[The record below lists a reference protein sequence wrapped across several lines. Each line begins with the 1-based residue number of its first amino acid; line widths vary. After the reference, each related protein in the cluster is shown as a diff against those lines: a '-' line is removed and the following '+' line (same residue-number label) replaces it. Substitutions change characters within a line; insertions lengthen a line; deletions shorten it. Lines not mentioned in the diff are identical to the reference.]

1 MCLSAGDTFFFG
13 GGGGGGLIQRR
24 LLPIAS
30 FFPPATLNI
39 EAMPDPITTTT
50 RVPIVDFTS
59 TNFAYVPKFR
69 ADTYK
74 YSGAQPEVQ
83 RLVTAAMSGGQIL
96 PITPPHLNAS
106 WGVEFYGPVV
116 KCVPVSSRDK
126 QFIGESLNNIKKS
139 LPGLGSQ
146 IEDKEHYV
154 HLVWAPGDDNN
165 TILPRSDSKFRT
177 DPIGPRIHDAQVS
190 LFAAAFNRLDYP
202 QDYTRSANITQC
214 TLYNASYAVNFNFIN
229 GIPDIKAVP
238 RQPYHEFR
246 YLDTLNG
253 SEPLAATYP
262 NGTIMRSPN
271 NNHTIYNVTL
281 VERQSYQAVMEAF
294 GLGLVGSITYT
305 AVGQRFVGGAGQ
317 RYLLRA
323 KELAFMNRFGG
334 GSGVGTGLAFN
345 DRPDLWD
352 GASVMMDTS
361 LNKTMGEL
369 IEDMF
374 INATVSLM
382 SSQLLQ

>member
-1 MCLSAGDTFFFG
+1 MYAQPVRRKFLWSN
-13 GGGGGGLIQRR
+13 LRRSR

-39 EAMPDPITTTT
+39 EAMPDPVTTTT
-50 RVPIVDFTS
+50 RVPMVDFTS
-59 TNFAYVPKFR
+59 LNFAYTPIFQER
-69 ADTYK
+69 MYR

-83 RLVTAAMSGGQIL
+83 RMVTASMSGGQIL

-106 WGVEFYGPVV
+106 WEVEFYGPVI
-116 KCVPVSSRDK
+116 KCAPASSRDTNA
-126 QFIGESLNNIKKS
+126 IAESLNDIKKS
-139 LPGLGSQ
+139 LPGLGAH

-154 HLVWAPGDDNN
+154 HLVWAPGNDND

-177 DPIGPRIHDAQVS
+177 DPIGPRIQDGKNVS
-190 LFAAAFNRLDYP
+190 LFAAAFNRFEYP
-202 QDYTRSANITQC
+202 QDYTKSANITHC
-214 TLYNASYAVNFNFIN
+214 TFYNASYAVKFNFTN
-229 GIPDIKAVP
+229 GVPNIRAVP
-238 RQPYHEFR
+238 RQPYHEFS

-253 SEPLAATYP
+253 SQPLAATYP
-262 NGTIMRSPN
+262 NGTIMVTHD
-271 NNHTIYNVTL
+271 NHTVYNATL
-281 VERQSYQAVMEAF
+281 VERQAYQAVMEAF

-305 AVGQRFVGGAGQ
+305 ATGQRFLGGAGQ

-323 KELAFMNRFGG
+323 KELAFMRQFR
-334 GSGVGTGLAFN
+334 VGTGLSFT

-352 GASVMMDTS
+352 GASVMMDSS

-369 IEDMF
+369 IEEMF
-374 INATVSLM
+374 INATISLM